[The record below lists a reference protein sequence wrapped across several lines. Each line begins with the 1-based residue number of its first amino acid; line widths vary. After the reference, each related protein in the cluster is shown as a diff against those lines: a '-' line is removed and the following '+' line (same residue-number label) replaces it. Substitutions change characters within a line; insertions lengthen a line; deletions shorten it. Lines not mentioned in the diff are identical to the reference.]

1 MVNWE
6 KVMEDLAHI
15 RDYFLGCMG
24 NAAPGSEAKEK
35 FAGYVATIV
44 TVAEIISEQIGEED
58 DGK

>member
-6 KVMEDLAHI
+6 KVLEDLAHI
-15 RDYFLGCMG
+15 RDYFLGCTI

-35 FAGYVATIV
+35 FAEYVATIV
-44 TVAEIISEQIGEED
+44 TVAEIIAEQIGEED